1 MPTLYRDIL
10 KTYVAAVQGATVKL
24 VHDITEPE
32 SLVTIDGYHN
42 HIKWLTGHL
51 ATVNTASV
59 KALGGEAQ
67 FPSSWTEIFRRG
79 APTPP
84 KNLTSPAYA
93 EVREQLLG
101 IHAQILDLIDGTDD
115 DRLVKV
121 VQIEREWDDSPMQ
134 AVSILAAH
142 EFYHAGQMAVIRRTL
157 GRDRSF
163 G

>member
-1 MPTLYRDIL
+1 MPTPYRDIL
-10 KTYVAAVQGATVKL
+10 KAQFTTIQGATKRL
-24 VHDITEPE
+24 IDDITEEE

-51 ATVNTASV
+51 ASTATLSV

-67 FPSSWTEIFRRG
+67 FPIGWIDIFRRG

-84 KNLTSPAYA
+84 KALTTPAWPD
-93 EVREQLLG
+93 VREQLLR
-101 IHAQILDLIDGTDD
+101 IHGQILELIDNSDD
-115 DRLVKV
+115 QKLIRV
-121 VQIEREWDDSPMQ
+121 VEIDKGWEDSPMK
-134 AVSILAAH
+134 ALMVLSAH
-142 EFYHAGQMAVIRRTL
+142 EFYHAGQIAVIRRTL